1 MQIPHA
7 EKTML
12 WHQRI
17 GNRIVAVAVL
27 AAFVPIL
34 ILGIT
39 IAVKFRKDLLQQAID
54 SQTGLTG
61 AIQNGID
68 SLLKSYERQLRY
80 LAQEPELQ
88 LMDADRQREAMYRF
102 LDFNPFF
109 YSCFIYRSDGVVSSL
124 AFRNRFRGLDAKYLG
139 RNILKAKAKSG
150 VSTRDAF
157 NEVLQSGKPL
167 FTGHIISSS
176 EQKMMLIVVPIF
188 DFVDMKKVIGVI
200 SCAITLE
207 GPEMKELIREYPMV
221 GGEVL
226 FMVDQSGRSIAHRGD
241 GIPDGFVGLSLD
253 FERLKSRPNQPVE
266 FAIGNG
272 HFLGT
277 VARIPALNSY
287 LVAAKPRDKVLG
299 FFHRILFDLSLVLA
313 IALVLAVGFGFA
325 LARNLAGNVTR
336 LLEGIRLVSDGVVSH
351 RVPVEGEDEMAGA
364 CTAFNDMVAS
374 LEKNRLMDEIWTR
387 TWERKE

>member
-109 YSCFIYRSDGVVSSL
+109 LCPQRAV
-124 AFRNRFRGLDAKYLG
+124 R
-139 RNILKAKAKSG
+139 
-150 VSTRDAF
+150 
-157 NEVLQSGKPL
+157 VL
-167 FTGHIISSS
+167 TGYFS
-176 EQKMMLIVVPIF
+176 
-188 DFVDMKKVIGVI
+188 
-200 SCAITLE
+200 
-207 GPEMKELIREYPMV
+207 
-221 GGEVL
+221 
-226 FMVDQSGRSIAHRGD
+226 
-241 GIPDGFVGLSLD
+241 
-253 FERLKSRPNQPVE
+253 N
-266 FAIGNG
+266 
-272 HFLGT
+272 
-277 VARIPALNSY
+277 AL
-287 LVAAKPRDKVLG
+287 P
-299 FFHRILFDLSLVLA
+299 
-313 IALVLAVGFGFA
+313 
-325 LARNLAGNVTR
+325 
-336 LLEGIRLVSDGVVSH
+336 
-351 RVPVEGEDEMAGA
+351 
-364 CTAFNDMVAS
+364 
-374 LEKNRLMDEIWTR
+374 
-387 TWERKE
+387 